1 MTDRRKRRK
10 WSDEEKIRIVAQTRV
25 PGVSVPE
32 VAHRYDLN
40 TNMIFK
46 WIRDPRYSAGSDN
59 EPEALSF
66 LPVEVPQN
74 SFPAERA
81 HEPLCVW
88 SVDFP
93 NDPRAVTN
101 EDLVKC
107 WRNRHAQRFC
117 RFIVAGREGLGAGP
131 VLRSF
136 VYLSRTP
143 GRFDQGDLV

>member
-1 MTDRRKRRK
+1 MADRRKRRK
-10 WSDEEKIRIVAQTRV
+10 WSDEEKARIIAQTRV

-46 WIRDPRYSAGSDN
+46 WIRDPRYNCVSDN

-81 HEPLCVW
+81 HEPSAMPGSLKIVLANGHHLELTGAF
-88 SVDFP
+88 DT
-93 NDPRAVTN
+93 DAVVR
-101 EDLVKC
+101 LA
-107 WRNRHAQRFC
+107 R
-117 RFIVAGREGLGAGP
+117 GL
-131 VLRSF
+131 SE
-136 VYLSRTP
+136 
-143 GRFDQGDLV
+143 